1 MGSGIADSL
10 AALFAREASR
20 LSNPGPVKWCRRC
33 SRHHG
38 SHRGCGL
45 VLVAVQAKSGRMV
58 KRWAHPKP

>member
-1 MGSGIADSL
+1 MRVAELLSSL
-10 AALFAREASR
+10 FEQEAARIR
-20 LSNPGPVKWCRRC
+20 KGPGPVKWCKRC